1 MKYIDIEELES
12 LQGRILGEED
22 TFCFQCHSG
31 LSCFNQCCRNLNLFL
46 HPYDVLRLKR
56 NLNISSEVFLD
67 TYVDLVLREGIFFPE
82 VVFRMSENSEKTC
95 VFLTESGC
103 SVYPDRPD
111 TCRTFPMERGA
122 LYDAESGETRLIHFF
137 RPPDFCQGQF
147 EDKEWTPRTWYE
159 DQDAILYNQMT
170 LKWSEIKRLFIKN
183 PFGAEGPEGKK
194 AKMAFMATYNTD
206 QFREF
211 ILNSSFL
218 KRYRVKF
225 EMVQKLKR
233 DDLQLLKFGFDWVK
247 FILWGIRS
255 SFFSVK

>member
-12 LQGRILGEED
+12 LGRMMGKGD

-46 HPYDVLRLKR
+46 YPYDVLRLKK

-67 TYVDLVLREGIFFPE
+67 KYVDLVLREGTFFPD
-82 VVFRMSENSEKTC
+82 VLLRMSENNEKTC

-111 TCRTFPMERGA
+111 TCRTFPVERGG
-122 LYDAESGETRLIHFF
+122 LYNAESGKTRLIHFF
-137 RPPDFCQGQF
+137 RPPDFCQGRS
-147 EDKEWTPRTWYE
+147 EKKEWTPASWYK
-159 DQDAILYNQMT
+159 DQDAVLYNKMT
-170 LKWSEIKRLFIKN
+170 LKWAEMKRLFISDPWGN
-183 PFGAEGPEGKK
+183 EGPEGKK
-194 AKMAFMATYNTD
+194 AKMVFMATYNMD
-206 QFREF
+206 RFREF

-218 KRYRVKF
+218 DRYKVKF
-225 EMVQKLKR
+225 EVVKKLKR

-247 FILWGIRS
+247 FILWGIKSAYFKVR
-255 SFFSVK
+255 